1 MIWFTHNVLKNRIL
15 DWEKKLYAPGKVADK
30 YDILERIRL
39 ELDRLY
45 KEDRQ
50 KYDELEKALRPN
62 TWEALEDV
70 EESQTPSTS
79 KIISVDIDS
88 GFLLLAI

>member
-1 MIWFTHNVLKNRIL
+1 MIWFSHNALKNRIL
-15 DWEKKLYAPGKVADK
+15 DWEKQLYSPGKVADK

-39 ELDRLY
+39 ELDKLY

-62 TWEALEDV
+62 TWESLEDV